1 MVRRETKVK
10 VGCRDLKVI
19 VVKKETLG
27 NKDPREMLV
36 KKEIK
41 VCMRL
46 SSLCVFV
53 CMQCMFAY

>member
-10 VGCRDLKVI
+10 VGCMDLKVI

-41 VCMRL
+41 VCMHL
-46 SSLCVFV
+46 IALCVFV
-53 CMQCMFAY
+53 CMQCTLAY